1 MKYAI
6 FSGPITDIAMKTENN
21 NNRNVFG
28 PPLDVYTTEEVM
40 GLMLE
45 WSKSDRKVLVCYV
58 NAHCLNLAEDV
69 PGYRQ
74 VLESSDIVYPDG
86 KAVVW
91 AARFLGAPVPERVNA
106 GDFII
111 DFLKEFTRR
120 ESGLY
125 LLGAKEEILRK
136 AANRLK
142 ADIPDLNIT
151 GSRDGY
157 FSEGEEAAIVEQI
170 NTAGPDLL
178 ILGMGVPRQELFLLR
193 NREKLNVPVCWVV
206 GNLFNYLAGE
216 TKRAPRWMINCG
228 LEWAHRLF
236 VEDPRRLW
244 RRYLFGNPRFI
255 FRVLKL
261 KLKGQSAK
269 K

>member
-1 MKYAI
+1 MNTEKKY
-6 FSGPITDIAMKTENN
+6 
-21 NNRNVFG
+21 NRNVFG
-28 PPLDVYTTEEVM
+28 PPLDVYMTKEVM

-45 WSKSDRKVLVCYV
+45 RSKTGSKALVCYV
-58 NAHCLNLAEDV
+58 NAHCLNLAEDISD
-69 PGYRQ
+69 YKR
-74 VLESSDIVYPDG
+74 VLDEADIVYPDG

-91 AARFLGAPVPERVNA
+91 AARFLGVPAPERVNA
-106 GDFII
+106 GDFIV
-111 DFLKEFTRR
+111 DFLKEFARQ
-120 ESGLY
+120 ESKLY
-125 LLGAKEEILRK
+125 LLGAKQAVLEK
-136 AANRLK
+136 AVDRLK
-142 ADIPDLNIT
+142 ADIPELHIA
-151 GSRDGY
+151 GCHDGY
-157 FSEGEEAAIVEQI
+157 FSEAEEEKVVGRI
-170 NTAGPDLL
+170 NEAEPDLL

-216 TKRAPRWMINCG
+216 TRRAPQWMINSG
-228 LEWAHRLF
+228 FEWAHRLF

-261 KLKGQSAK
+261 KLKGQSVK